1 MVNFMAAMWFR
12 IGAVALM
19 LSAVP
24 AYACTCGG
32 GNTSSCEVPPAGI
45 IVRATVVSIEF
56 DQIRPSFAPPVSS
69 GTPQR
74 MSRPPGAIPTPEPWG
89 RVKVTLSVS
98 ERFRGVAGDTIV
110 IRTGLGEDD
119 CGYPFEVGH

>member
-12 IGAVALM
+12 IGLIAVAFT

-24 AYACTCGG
+24 AYACTCEG

-45 IVRATVVSIEF
+45 IVRATVVSREF
-56 DQIRPSFAPPVSS
+56 DQIRPWFAPPVSS
-69 GTPQR
+69 GTPRR
-74 MSRPPGAIPTPEPWG
+74 MGRPPGVIPQPEPWG

-98 ERFRGVAGDTIV
+98 ERFRGVAGDTLV
-110 IRTGLGEDD
+110 IRTGFGESD
-119 CGYPFEVGH
+119 CGY